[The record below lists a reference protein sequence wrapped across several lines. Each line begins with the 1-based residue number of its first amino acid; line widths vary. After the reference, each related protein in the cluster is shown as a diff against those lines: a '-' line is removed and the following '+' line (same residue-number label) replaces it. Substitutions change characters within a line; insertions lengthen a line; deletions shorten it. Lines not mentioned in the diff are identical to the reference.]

1 MRRTLLPDAAA
12 LHLEEVLTDDE
23 AITLV
28 VSTSRATAICPG
40 CGQPA
45 TRCHSRRRRTIADL
59 PWQGLAARVEL
70 HFRRFYCATPTCMRT
85 TFTEPLPTVVA
96 PYARRSR
103 RLSVLVEV
111 VACALGGEA
120 GARLLADLGLA
131 ARPDPLLRLI
141 QATPLPVCATPRV
154 LGVDDWALRR
164 GRTYG
169 TILVDLERRRPV
181 DLLPDRSAATFAAW
195 LKDHPGVAI
204 IARDRG
210 GAYADGARQ
219 GAPGAIQVADRFH
232 LVKNL
237 TEVLERVL
245 QRHHA
250 ARATAAD
257 HLTQAARADAA
268 PAGATADER
277 APTASQPQAAREQ
290 AQRQARR
297 RARYEAVRQLQDQGL
312 GVRAIARQTGLARN
326 TVRRFLAAPTCPA
339 RRPRPA
345 RATALPP
352 YEGYLQ
358 ERWQAGDQNAA
369 ALQRAIQVRGYTG
382 SVGLVRRLLAAWR
395 GGPGRRGRPPR
406 VAEGTPAAPPPVRAR
421 SPRQARWLLLR
432 DAATLAPTDRAYRD
446 QLKADCPEATA
457 ARALAQTFHALVR
470 ARNHTA
476 LAPWLAAA
484 EACALPEFREFAAGL
499 RRDVAAVEAALQH
512 EWSSGQV
519 EGRVNK
525 LKLIK
530 RAMFGRANFGLL
542 RRRVLRAA

>member
-1 MRRTLLPDAAA
+1 MRRTLLPDAVA
-12 LHLEEVLTDDE
+12 LDLQEVLTDDD
-23 AITLV
+23 AITMV
-28 VSTSRATAICPG
+28 VRTSGATASCPG
-40 CGQPA
+40 CGRTSA
-45 TRCHSRRRRTIADL
+45 RRHSRRRRTIADL

-70 HFRRFYCATPTCMRT
+70 HFRRFYCDTPTCERT

-103 RLSVLVEV
+103 RLAALVEI
-111 VACALGGEA
+111 VAFALGGEA

-131 ARPDPLLRLI
+131 ASPDTLLRLI
-141 QATPLPVCATPRV
+141 QTAPLPVRATPRV

-195 LKDHPGVAI
+195 LKGHPGVEV

-210 GAYADGARQ
+210 GAYADGVRQ

-250 ARATAAD
+250 ALATAAAQ
-257 HLTQAARADAA
+257 LTRTARAAA
-268 PAGATADER
+268 LVSSTPPDEVPPGGSLPR
-277 APTASQPQAAREQ
+277 AAREQ
-290 AQRQARR
+290 AQRQTRR
-297 RARYEAVRQLQDQGL
+297 QTRYEDVRQLRAQGC
-312 GVRAIARQTGLARN
+312 GVRAIARETGLARN

-339 RRPRPA
+339 WQSRPA
-345 RATALPP
+345 RATALTPH
-352 YEGYLQ
+352 EGYLR
-358 ERWQAGDQNAA
+358 ERWQAGEQNAA
-369 ALQRAIQVRGYTG
+369 ALYRELQARGYPG
-382 SVGLVRRLLAAWR
+382 SVGLVRRLLSTWR
-395 GGPGRRGRPPR
+395 DSPGRRGRPPR
-406 VAEGTPAAPPPVRAR
+406 VTGVVLGVPPVRAR

-432 DAATLAPTDRAYRD
+432 DAATLAPADRAYRD
-446 QLKADCPEATA
+446 QLEADCPETA
-457 ARALAQTFHALVR
+457 VARQLAQSFQTLLR
-470 ARNHTA
+470 TRNLAA
-476 LAPWLAAA
+476 LAPWLAEA
-484 EACALPEFREFAAGL
+484 EACALPEFREFATGL
-499 RRDVAAVEAALQH
+499 CRDRAAVEAALTQT
-512 EWSSGQV
+512 WSSGQV

-530 RAMFGRANFGLL
+530 RAMFGRAGFELL

>member
-28 VSTSRATAICPG
+28 VSTSGATAICPG
-40 CGQPA
+40 CGQSSA
-45 TRCHSRRRRTIADL
+45 RRHSRRRRTIADL

-70 HFRRFYCATPTCMRT
+70 HFRRFYCDTPTCERL
-85 TFTEPLPTVVA
+85 TFTEPLPNVVA

-103 RLSVLVEV
+103 RLATLVEV

-131 ARPDPLLRLI
+131 ASPDALLRAI
-141 QATPLPVCATPRV
+141 AAAPLPAMPTPRV

-164 GRTYG
+164 GRSYG

-195 LKDHPGVAI
+195 LKAHPGVAI

-219 GAPGAIQVADRFH
+219 GAPSAIQVADRFH

-245 QRHHA
+245 QRHHTA
-250 ARATAAD
+250 LVTAAD
-257 HLTQAARADAA
+257 RLTRVGRVAAA
-268 PAGATADER
+268 PSGATTEQSVA
-277 APTASQPQAAREQ
+277 AASQPPTAREQ
-290 AQRQARR
+290 EQRQARR
-297 RARYEAVRQLQDQGL
+297 RARYEEVRQLQDQGL

-339 RRPRPA
+339 RQPRPA
-345 RATALPP
+345 RATALTPH
-352 YEGYLQ
+352 EGYLR
-358 ERWQAGDQNAA
+358 ERWQSGDQNAA
-369 ALQRAIQVRGYTG
+369 ALHREIQVRGYTG

-432 DAATLAPTDRAYRD
+432 DEATLAPADRAYRD
-446 QLKADCPEATA
+446 QLEADCPEAATA
-457 ARALAQTFHALVR
+457 RQLAQSFHALVR
-470 ARNHTA
+470 ARDHAA
-476 LAPWLAAA
+476 LAPWLVAA
-484 EACALPEFREFAAGL
+484 ETCALPEFREFAAGL
-499 RRDVAAVEAALQH
+499 RRDSAAVEAALTH

-530 RAMFGRANFGLL
+530 RAMFGRAGFPLL

>member
-1 MRRTLLPDAAA
+1 MRRTLLSDAVA

-40 CGQPA
+40 CGQPS

-70 HFRRFYCATPTCMRT
+70 HFRRFYCDTPACERT

-103 RLSVLVEV
+103 RLATLVEA

-120 GARLLADLGLA
+120 GARLLAELGLA
-131 ARPDPLLRLI
+131 ASPDTLLRLI

-164 GRTYG
+164 GQTYG

-250 ARATAAD
+250 ALATAAD
-257 HLTQAARADAA
+257 HLTQAARADAV

-277 APTASQPQAAREQ
+277 APTASQPPTAREQ

-345 RATALPP
+345 RDRPDAL
-352 YEGYLQ
+352 
-358 ERWQAGDQNAA
+358 
-369 ALQRAIQVRGYTG
+369 
-382 SVGLVRRLLAAWR
+382 
-395 GGPGRRGRPPR
+395 
-406 VAEGTPAAPPPVRAR
+406 
-421 SPRQARWLLLR
+421 
-432 DAATLAPTDRAYRD
+432 
-446 QLKADCPEATA
+446 
-457 ARALAQTFHALVR
+457 
-470 ARNHTA
+470 
-476 LAPWLAAA
+476 
-484 EACALPEFREFAAGL
+484 
-499 RRDVAAVEAALQH
+499 
-512 EWSSGQV
+512 
-519 EGRVNK
+519 
-525 LKLIK
+525 
-530 RAMFGRANFGLL
+530 
-542 RRRVLRAA
+542 